1 MQTYAL
7 FLRYITAI
15 RILDYGFSFYSGI
28 HAKHAFFSSSL
39 KKSFADFSF
48 AMNMASKV
56 SISDWFSD
64 RNVLVTGGTGF
75 MGKILI
81 SKLLL
86 SCPDI
91 GNIFIIIR
99 KKKDVEPQ
107 ARWHL
112 ILQVLRRAKRRR
124 KKERK
129 KESSRSKFR
138 AFLITKEGI
147 ASYIFETIEAIARVS
162 SRKISKDHNREGKV
176 EGEPIWARNEENST
190 PWEEKSLN
198 LSLNIIYVKHRC
210 RQKCGLFAVLTRN
223 ENMAA

>member
-28 HAKHAFFSSSL
+28 RAKHAFFSSSL

-129 KESSRSKFR
+129 KESSRLRNFEPFWLLKKALPRISSKRSKRLRVFR
-138 AFLITKEGI
+138 AAKYRRIIIEKEKSRVNQSGQ
-147 ASYIFETIEAIARVS
+147 ET
-162 SRKISKDHNREGKV
+162 RKILRREKRRV
-176 EGEPIWARNEENST
+176 
-190 PWEEKSLN
+190 
-198 LSLNIIYVKHRC
+198 
-210 RQKCGLFAVLTRN
+210 
-223 ENMAA
+223 